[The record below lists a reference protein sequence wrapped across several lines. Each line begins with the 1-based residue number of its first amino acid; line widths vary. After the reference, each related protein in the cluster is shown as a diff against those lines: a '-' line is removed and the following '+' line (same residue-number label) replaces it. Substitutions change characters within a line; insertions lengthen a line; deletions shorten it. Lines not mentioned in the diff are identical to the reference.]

1 MAFSGIHE
9 GQQIED
15 INGVP
20 VSGAKV
26 FFYKS
31 DTLTEQAAYTD
42 KELTTPAANPVIA
55 DSTGRYSAYLNPL
68 LNYDVVIKSA
78 DEGTT
83 YASYSRVGGGAGS
96 STTDPHI
103 VVDTL
108 AELQA
113 LTGTSSESVIRVL
126 GRSSADD
133 GYEGEFRWVS
143 GDQSTNVTND
153 PGSGVWV
160 GPDSDSTGTTGAWK
174 RIFAGDTNM
183 QWFGAVGDATTD
195 DTTAVQRAMDY
206 MEYIGQ
212 QKTDSRTLFVPL
224 GKYKLTSTIT
234 VTEGFAIRGEGV
246 TMFRDR
252 PFSSDLVEAG
262 SWFYFAHT
270 GKGITFGGQG
280 ASLVRGT
287 GIISELG
294 TYRDQPTPAAS
305 WAPTAHDYDFY
316 IDDGN
321 WDFHHIGML
330 NPTKGICVDGASGRC
345 ELHEIQMDAFDE
357 GIYVARATDVCRIDN
372 VQCWPFWYDDNID
385 SVTYIQEYK
394 RANLDVIKLAR
405 VDNPSVTDIFAI
417 YSRCLVYFVQT
428 ADGQASR
435 VQAANW
441 GADSSARLFEV
452 ASSVTAGIQLDLVN
466 AYFFGYPALA
476 GTQGILISGSDS
488 DINLANVRLERIDR
502 NGIRVETGT
511 GNTVRI
517 ANLFI
522 DDWNNSGSGFPGIE
536 VAASNT
542 VTVATEPEM
551 TNGNGAADWASTGT
565 VNRPPMFGYEGGVTS
580 DGSGDIVVTHGY
592 TRTPTIALAEIFNN
606 ANIDCRVHAK
616 TATTFTLRLYDSD
629 TGSALASTAI
639 NVMWQVQ

>member
-1 MAFSGIHE
+1 MAFDGIYE
-9 GQQIED
+9 GRQVED
-15 INGVP
+15 SNGQP
-20 VSGAKV
+20 VSGAKI

-31 DTLTEQAAYTD
+31 DTLTAQAAYSD
-42 KELTTPAANPVIA
+42 KELSTPAANPVVA
-55 DSTGRYSAYLNPL
+55 DSAGYFNVYLSPL
-68 LNYDVVIKSA
+68 LNYDVVIKSS

-113 LTGTSSESVIRVL
+113 LTGTSSESIIRVL
-126 GRSSADD
+126 GRLSADD

-316 IDDGN
+316 IDDGS
-321 WDFHHIGML
+321 WDFHRIGML
-330 NPTKGICVDGASGRC
+330 NPTKGICVDGVSGRC
-345 ELHEIQMDAFDE
+345 EF
-357 GIYVARATDVCRIDN
+357 R
-372 VQCWPFWYDDNID
+372 NIRM
-385 SVTYIQEYK
+385 Y
-394 RANLDVIKLAR
+394 
-405 VDNPSVTDIFAI
+405 
-417 YSRCLVYFVQT
+417 
-428 ADGQASR
+428 
-435 VQAANW
+435 
-441 GADSSARLFEV
+441 
-452 ASSVTAGIQLDLVN
+452 
-466 AYFFGYPALA
+466 
-476 GTQGILISGSDS
+476 
-488 DINLANVRLERIDR
+488 
-502 NGIRVETGT
+502 
-511 GNTVRI
+511 
-517 ANLFI
+517 
-522 DDWNNSGSGFPGIE
+522 
-536 VAASNT
+536 
-542 VTVATEPEM
+542 
-551 TNGNGAADWASTGT
+551 
-565 VNRPPMFGYEGGVTS
+565 
-580 DGSGDIVVTHGY
+580 
-592 TRTPTIALAEIFNN
+592 
-606 ANIDCRVHAK
+606 
-616 TATTFTLRLYDSD
+616 
-629 TGSALASTAI
+629 
-639 NVMWQVQ
+639 